1 MKYLKNMISPL
12 WEDYIFH
19 LEEINSEFL
28 HMQHKEKPSWY
39 KEALYYWLEPLFLSE
54 QCIFHS
60 NLLGRSST
68 VSAAHNYTP

>member
-39 KEALYYWLEPLFLSE
+39 KEALYY
-54 QCIFHS
+54 
-60 NLLGRSST
+60 
-68 VSAAHNYTP
+68 